1 MRTARSIW
9 RRIPRWA
16 APGLALMASL
26 MALLALA
33 LGGCATQAA
42 TPSGSPSVTASSTV
56 LATATTAAP
65 TPTATFV
72 VLPDAASSYGPV
84 CLASQLTL
92 SFAID
97 FSSSNEMGTVTN
109 RSTSACSLFGFPGA
123 ELLDA
128 QRQPMQTRVSLATS
142 GVWGGVF
149 AEQKLQVTPGASVYF
164 AVAWSKTP
172 ASAQSS
178 CAAASY
184 LALIPQGDT
193 KPVTAPDP
201 IQPCDGAIT
210 LSPFQPAPFMSS

>member
-9 RRIPRWA
+9 RRIPRRA
-16 APGLALMASL
+16 APGLPL
-26 MALLALA
+26 MALLMLA

-42 TPSGSPSVTASSTV
+42 TPSRSPIVTASSTV

-72 VLPDAASSYGPV
+72 VLPDTASSYGPACV
-84 CLASQLTL
+84 ASQLKL
-92 SFAID
+92 SIAID
-97 FSSSNEMGTVTN
+97 YSSSFEEGRLTN
-109 RSTSACSLFGFPGA
+109 SSTSACSLFGFPGA